1 MPETLWIL
9 VPTILIVLAG
19 MALVWQPI
27 RAAMNRSRLADA
39 RRDFHWQ
46 RERLEVK
53 FIQLAWTNAKPS
65 GPRWSECEFEDDVS
79 YVRNRNTGELSAFVE
94 VTVTVTETEDQ
105 LDFGPGAVPSVRAA
119 TAIFRFDGRHWE
131 TDGRAILNLSPSEA
145 IRFYQ
150 DDLEIVG
157 EELIGE
163 R

>member
-9 VPTILIVLAG
+9 VPTILVFLAG
-19 MALVWQPI
+19 MALAWQPI

-53 FIQLAWTNAKPS
+53 FIQLAWTNVPPN
-65 GPRWSECEFEDDVS
+65 GPRWGDCDFEDDVS
-79 YVRNRNTGELSAFVE
+79 YVRNRNTGELSAFVG
-94 VTVTVTETEDQ
+94 VTVTVTDAEDG
-105 LDFGPGAVPSVRAA
+105 LDFGPGAAPSVRAA